1 MENDYYKTLGVDKG
15 ASEDEIKKAYR
26 QAAQKYHPDKP
37 GGNAEKFKEISE
49 AYQTLSDPEKRK
61 LYEEYGS
68 AFKNAKTQGGFSGF
82 DNFRDFASYA
92 EAMKNQG
99 ERGNSYGGEDFGF
112 GDLGDIFN
120 SFFSSQGRPASG
132 WGFGQA
138 RQSKTQQGRNIEI
151 EITVNFFESVFGI
164 EKDIEFEKYVKCE
177 KCNGNGLEPGSKFS
191 TCKTCNGR
199 GQVIKTQSTFLG
211 TFQSAEVC
219 PSCHGEGQIAEKKC
233 SHCRGEGRAKQ
244 FSKIK
249 IKIPAGISNG
259 QTIRLSG
266 QGEAGKK
273 SGRAGDLYV
282 RVKVISDIRF
292 NRQGDDIFSEK
303 EISVSQ
309 AILGGV
315 VEVETIDG
323 MVKLK
328 IMPGTPS
335 GQEIRLKGRG
345 VTHLNSRGPAFA
357 KASAGRR
364 GDHIVTVK
372 IRVPKSLTRKQKDIL
387 ETLSKEGL

>member
-1 MENDYYKTLGVDKG
+1 MADYYKTLGVEKG

-99 ERGNSYGGEDFGF
+99 ERGNAYGGEDFGF

-120 SFFSSQGRPASG
+120 SFFGGGFNRASSHSRRESPS
-132 WGFGQA
+132 
-138 RQSKTQQGRNIEI
+138 GRNIEI

-191 TCKTCNGR
+191 TCKTCGGR

-211 TFQSAEVC
+211 TFQSAEIC
-219 PSCHGEGQIAEKKC
+219 PSCHGEGQNAEKKC
-233 SHCRGEGRAKQ
+233 SHCRGEGRVKQ
-244 FSKIK
+244 YSKIK
-249 IKIPAGISNG
+249 IKIPAGISSG

-273 SGRAGDLYV
+273 NGRAGDLYV
-282 RVKVISDIRF
+282 RIKVISDNRF
-292 NRQGDDIFSEK
+292 NRQGDDILSEK

-323 MVKLK
+323 MIKLK
-328 IMPGTPS
+328 VAPGTSS

-345 VTHLNSRGPAFA
+345 VVHLNSHG
-357 KASAGRR
+357 R
-364 GDHIVTVK
+364 GDHIVTIK
-372 IRVPKSLTRKQKDIL
+372 IQIPKSLTRKQKDIL

>member
-99 ERGNSYGGEDFGF
+99 ERGNAYGGEDFGF

-120 SFFSSQGRPASG
+120 SFFGGGFNRNTSSQRRGSPS
-132 WGFGQA
+132 
-138 RQSKTQQGRNIEI
+138 GRNIEI

-191 TCKTCNGR
+191 TCKTCGGR

-244 FSKIK
+244 SSKIK

-292 NRQGDDIFSEK
+292 NRQGDDILSEK
-303 EISVSQ
+303 EIFVSQ

-345 VTHLNSRGPAFA
+345 VIHLNSRG
-357 KASAGRR
+357 R

-372 IRVPKSLTRKQKDIL
+372 IKIPKSLTRKQKDIL